1 MPASRSFTYHRRV
14 LRGVRPSRFAESVG
28 RAFLSRCAL
37 VVSILAI
44 LWASIVLACRRQS
57 WSEPVR
63 GVLGRQLLFTG
74 VDGTYAA
81 LRFGAAVGILL
92 IVQTALWIDAIGM
105 TTDVIAPTLW
115 RAIVRELA
123 PLLACLVVIGRSGIA
138 ISTELATMLVDGE
151 LEVLDAQGIDPMTS
165 LVMPRIMSMVF
176 SVFCLAVIIATAMV
190 MTGYVSGR
198 AVGVIRV
205 PLLTFLD
212 QILSQFSSLDLVF
225 FFPKT
230 IIAGGFAAAICCLDG
245 LSVKAAITDVPRV
258 SSRAGIHALSAVF
271 VISAIL
277 SVLIY
282 GRILI
287 FEVI

>member
-1 MPASRSFTYHRRV
+1 M
-14 LRGVRPSRFAESVG
+14 
-28 RAFLSRCAL
+28 
-37 VVSILAI
+37 
-44 LWASIVLACRRQS
+44 
-57 WSEPVR
+57 
-63 GVLGRQLLFTG
+63 LFTG

-151 LEVLDAQGIDPMTS
+151 LEVLDAQGVDPMTS

-190 MTGYVSGR
+190 MTGYVAGR

-225 FFPKT
+225 FLPKT

-277 SVLIY
+277 SILIY